1 MSEKEIAL
9 AQVGACEIRMVHL
22 GVMEL
27 SIDGNTIDE
36 LGILKRIVAKTSV
49 RQNGIG
55 EVASF

>member
-1 MSEKEIAL
+1 
-9 AQVGACEIRMVHL
+9 MVHL

-36 LGILKRIVAKTSV
+36 LGFLKRIVAKTSV